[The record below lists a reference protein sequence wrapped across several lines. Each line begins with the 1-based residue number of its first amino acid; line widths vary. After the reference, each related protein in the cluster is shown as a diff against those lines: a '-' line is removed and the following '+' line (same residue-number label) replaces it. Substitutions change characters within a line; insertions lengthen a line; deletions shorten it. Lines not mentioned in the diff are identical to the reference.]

1 MTLTGSLEPPV
12 RDGDNAVWEG
22 DPMTLTDEQL
32 RAAATGQHVRF
43 SLNGVEF
50 VIVRSEVFDKVK
62 ALLDPDHQELRM
74 MLARSSEGNGW
85 DEPGMEAY
93 DSYPTNP

>member
-1 MTLTGSLEPPV
+1 MTLT
-12 RDGDNAVWEG
+12 A
-22 DPMTLTDEQL
+22 EQL
-32 RAAATGQHVRF
+32 LAVATGQSVRF

-50 VIVRSEVFDKVK
+50 VIIRSDDFDKVK
-62 ALLDPDHQELRM
+62 AFLEPDHQELRM

-93 DSYPTNP
+93 DS